1 MAGGAD
7 DGKAGLKQLGIA
19 RPTLH
24 DVDNKYKKVK
34 AILDSKY
41 TAKDIE
47 EHIDK
52 QNDEK
57 MASKI

>member
-1 MAGGAD
+1 M
-7 DGKAGLKQLGIA
+7 GIS
-19 RPTLH
+19 RPTLR
-24 DVDNKYKKVK
+24 DVDAKYKKVK

-47 EHIDK
+47 MHIDK

-57 MASKI
+57 MAGTRLSHSEQRPP